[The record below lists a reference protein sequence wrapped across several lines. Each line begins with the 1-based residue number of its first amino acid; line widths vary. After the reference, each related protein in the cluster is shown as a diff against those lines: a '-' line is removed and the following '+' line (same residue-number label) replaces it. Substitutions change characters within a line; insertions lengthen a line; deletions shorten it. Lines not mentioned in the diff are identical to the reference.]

1 MLPPN
6 LFDNYFDIK
15 SLSLDTWEKKVPE
28 YEAPVDKKFSSILVP
43 TVDTTRYSWL
53 LNALLMNKKPVMFCG
68 DSGTAK
74 TVTVFSAFRQLDTDK
89 YMFLNVNFSSRTT
102 SKNFQD
108 IIEEN
113 IDKRSLKAY
122 GPKSAGKKMVLFIDD
137 LNMPVIDKYGTQ
149 APNALLKFLVE
160 RNQLY
165 QRGGDLELRDIV
177 DVQYVSCMSP
187 PGGGNN
193 RVDPRLMSLYCVF
206 NITTPSQK
214 ATQQIYSS
222 ILGKHLAEFSDD
234 CIGSIETITT
244 ATLSLYYQCCEK
256 LPRTPVKFHYIF
268 NLRDL
273 SRVYEGLLLAT
284 KDKITTKPQ
293 LIRLWRNECI
303 RVFADRLLNETDK
316 TLVIDNIISG
326 LISRYFKDEAEEALV
341 NPILFGDYL
350 ESDPTDEEKEDPRLY
365 EDLGGWTKV
374 Q

>member
-15 SLSLDTWEKKVPE
+15 SLSLDAWEKKVPE
-28 YEAPVDKKFSSILVP
+28 YEAPADKKFASILVP

-53 LNALLMNKKPVMFCG
+53 LNALLMTKKPVMFCG

-160 RNQLY
+160 KN
-165 QRGGDLELRDIV
+165 
-177 DVQYVSCMSP
+177 
-187 PGGGNN
+187 
-193 RVDPRLMSLYCVF
+193 
-206 NITTPSQK
+206 
-214 ATQQIYSS
+214 
-222 ILGKHLAEFSDD
+222 
-234 CIGSIETITT
+234 
-244 ATLSLYYQCCEK
+244 
-256 LPRTPVKFHYIF
+256 
-268 NLRDL
+268 
-273 SRVYEGLLLAT
+273 
-284 KDKITTKPQ
+284 
-293 LIRLWRNECI
+293 
-303 RVFADRLLNETDK
+303 
-316 TLVIDNIISG
+316 
-326 LISRYFKDEAEEALV
+326 
-341 NPILFGDYL
+341 
-350 ESDPTDEEKEDPRLY
+350 
-365 EDLGGWTKV
+365 
-374 Q
+374 